1 MERKAIN
8 YDFLCDLCV
17 CVFLTALHPFA
28 ITTAPVH
35 FRPRSTIIIVWLRS
49 IRYILYARTVSF
61 QVRRMSPAVFAFLL
75 FIVFRP
81 TDTIHALLPLTSGKT
96 TPLPPLGDGC
106 HCRILCTYRY
116 NRSIILSLLYI
127 IIVHLSGPA
136 IYAQF
141 DLHATRAKTY
151 YELLPIYHF
160 NLGKYRHIGH
170 NIIVHGRRNR
180 TRMGWK
186 V

>member
-81 TDTIHALLPLTSGKT
+81 TPF
-96 TPLPPLGDGC
+96 TPLYRSPPAKPPR
-106 HCRILCTYRY
+106 CRPWATDATAEYCVHIGIIGTSYYHYYIL
-116 NRSIILSLLYI
+116 LLYI
-127 IIVHLSGPA
+127 YRSR
-136 IYAQF
+136 
-141 DLHATRAKTY
+141 DLCT
-151 YELLPIYHF
+151 I
-160 NLGKYRHIGH
+160 
-170 NIIVHGRRNR
+170 
-180 TRMGWK
+180 
-186 V
+186 